1 MNYLKYFEGREEVWN
16 VNRDDIKETFSDF
29 IDDFQIIVTFGKKLH
44 QFNVLDTKVTNQDIK
59 LGFKPYIQV
68 RLTSLD
74 KTSPYQLSQYIN
86 SDDFLERQSEI
97 VSRLDYYDLELV
109 KVYVEVN
116 SIIFLIYTKNSKLYT
131 NLWIPFQ

>member
-131 NLWIPFQ
+131 NL

>member
-1 MNYLKYFEGREEVWN
+1 MKYLNYFESREEVWN

-29 IDDFQIIVTFGKKLH
+29 IDDFQIIITFGKKLH
-44 QFNVLDTKVTNQDIK
+44 QFNVLDTKITNQDIK

-74 KTSPYQLSQYIN
+74 KTSPYRLSQYIN
-86 SDDFLERQSEI
+86 SDDFLDRQSEL

-109 KVYVEVN
+109 KVHVEVN
-116 SIIFLIYTKNSKLYT
+116 SIIFLIYTKNSKLYK
-131 NLWIPFQ
+131 NI

>member
-68 RLTSLD
+68 RLNSLD

-97 VSRLDYYDLELV
+97 VSRLDYYDIELV

-116 SIIFLIYTKNSKLYT
+116 SIIFLIYTKNSKLYAE
-131 NLWIPFQ
+131 L

>member
-1 MNYLKYFEGREEVWN
+1 MNHLKHFENREEVWN

-116 SIIFLIYTKNSKLYT
+116 SIIFLIYTKNSKLYAE
-131 NLWIPFQ
+131 L

>member
-44 QFNVLDTKVTNQDIK
+44 QFNILDTKVTNQDIK

-74 KTSPYQLSQYIN
+74 KTSPYKLSQYIN
-86 SDDFLERQSEI
+86 SDDFLERQSEL
-97 VSRLDYYDLELV
+97 VSRLDYYDIELS
-109 KVYVEVN
+109 KVHVEVN
-116 SIIFLIYTKNSKLYT
+116 SIIFLIYTKNSKLYAE
-131 NLWIPFQ
+131 L

>member
-16 VNRDDIKETFSDF
+16 VNRDDVKETFSDF

-68 RLTSLD
+68 RLNSLD

-86 SDDFLERQSEI
+86 SDDFLDRQSEI

-116 SIIFLIYTKNSKLYT
+116 SIIFLIYTKNSKLYK
-131 NLWIPFQ
+131 NI

>member
-97 VSRLDYYDLELV
+97 VSRLDYYDLEFV

-116 SIIFLIYTKNSKLYT
+116 SIIFLIYTKNSKLYAE
-131 NLWIPFQ
+131 L

>member
-1 MNYLKYFEGREEVWN
+1 MNHLKYFEGREEVWN
-16 VNRDDIKETFSDF
+16 VNRDDIKEVFSDF

-44 QFNVLDTKVTNQDIK
+44 QFNILDTKVTNQDIK

-74 KTSPYQLSQYIN
+74 KTSPYKLSQYIN

-116 SIIFLIYTKNSKLYT
+116 SIIFLIYTKNSKLYAE
-131 NLWIPFQ
+131 L

>member
-29 IDDFQIIVTFGKKLH
+29 IDDFQIIITFGKKLH
-44 QFNVLDTKVTNQDIK
+44 QFNILDTKVTNQDIK

-74 KTSPYQLSQYIN
+74 KTSPYRLSQYIN
-86 SDDFLERQSEI
+86 SDDFLDRQSEL

-109 KVYVEVN
+109 KVHVEVN
-116 SIIFLIYTKNSKLYT
+116 SIIFLIYTKNSKLYK
-131 NLWIPFQ
+131 NI

>member
-59 LGFKPYIQV
+59 LGFKPYINV

-116 SIIFLIYTKNSKLYT
+116 SIIFLIYTKNSKLYAE
-131 NLWIPFQ
+131 L

>member
-16 VNRDDIKETFSDF
+16 VNRDDIKETFSDL

-74 KTSPYQLSQYIN
+74 KTSPYRLSQYIN

-116 SIIFLIYTKNSKLYT
+116 SIIFLIYTKNSKLYAE
-131 NLWIPFQ
+131 L

>member
-1 MNYLKYFEGREEVWN
+1 MKYLNYFESREEVWN

-29 IDDFQIIVTFGKKLH
+29 IDDFQIIITFGKKLH

-74 KTSPYQLSQYIN
+74 KTSPYRLSQYIN
-86 SDDFLERQSEI
+86 SEDFLDRQSEL

-109 KVYVEVN
+109 KVHVEVN
-116 SIIFLIYTKNSKLYT
+116 SIIFLIYTKNSKLYAE
-131 NLWIPFQ
+131 L

>member
-44 QFNVLDTKVTNQDIK
+44 QFNILDTKVTNQDIK

-116 SIIFLIYTKNSKLYT
+116 SIIFLIYTKNSKLYAE
-131 NLWIPFQ
+131 L

>member
-44 QFNVLDTKVTNQDIK
+44 QFNILDTKVTNQDIK

-86 SDDFLERQSEI
+86 SDDFLERQSEL

-116 SIIFLIYTKNSKLYT
+116 SIIFLIYTKNSKLYAE
-131 NLWIPFQ
+131 L

>member
-109 KVYVEVN
+109 KVYVEVS
-116 SIIFLIYTKNSKLYT
+116 SIIFLIYTKNSKLYAK
-131 NLWIPFQ
+131 L

>member
-1 MNYLKYFEGREEVWN
+1 MKYLNYFESREEVWN

-29 IDDFQIIVTFGKKLH
+29 IDDFQIIITFGKKLH
-44 QFNVLDTKVTNQDIK
+44 QFNVVDTKITNQDIK

-74 KTSPYQLSQYIN
+74 KTSPYGLSQYIN
-86 SDDFLERQSEI
+86 SDDFLDRQSEL

-116 SIIFLIYTKNSKLYT
+116 SIIFLIYTKNSKLYK
-131 NLWIPFQ
+131 NI

>member
-1 MNYLKYFEGREEVWN
+1 MNYLKYFEGRKEVWN
-16 VNRDDIKETFSDF
+16 VNRDDIKEVFSDF

-44 QFNVLDTKVTNQDIK
+44 QFNILDTKVTNQDIK
-59 LGFKPYIQV
+59 LGFKPYINV

-97 VSRLDYYDLELV
+97 VSRLDYCDLELS
-109 KVYVEVN
+109 KVHVEVN
-116 SIIFLIYTKNSKLYT
+116 SIIFLIYTKNSKLYAE
-131 NLWIPFQ
+131 L